1 MKKYDSVTTFDEIHN
16 IFVFK
21 LFLVYQL
28 TEYRQGFLFKAYLH
42 WKTPHRKQNFAP

>member
-28 TEYRQGFLFKAYLH
+28 TEYRQGFLFKAYFH